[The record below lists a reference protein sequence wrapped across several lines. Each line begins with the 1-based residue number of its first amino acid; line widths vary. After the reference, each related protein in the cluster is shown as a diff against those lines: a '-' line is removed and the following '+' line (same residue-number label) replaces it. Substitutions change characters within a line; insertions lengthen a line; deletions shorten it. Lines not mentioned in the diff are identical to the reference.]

1 MDRIIEFVTNHYILV
16 FAFLALW
23 GAFFV
28 IESRRGGK
36 AITALPSTALE
47 GSVSRIVATHPE
59 GSIITVPRYYADIV
73 ITEYGVARLL
83 GKNHRERA
91 RELIAIAHPDH
102 RAELSDAA
110 RRLF

>member
-1 MDRIIEFVTNHYILV
+1 MSRLTRVGLYGGLAYAVIVGAATLV
-16 FAFLALW
+16 VF
-23 GAFFV
+23 
-28 IESRRGGK
+28 I
-36 AITALPSTALE
+36 LPSTALE

-83 GKNHRERA
+83 GKNHRERT

-102 RAELSDAA
+102 RAELSEAA
-110 RRLF
+110 QRLF